1 MGNAYLPLDTHL
13 SDFGSLKVLE
23 LLLKSVGINATDTVK
38 HISSCI
44 NKKQKWAGDL
54 GGKLTP
60 KMYQEGMILNPDW
73 RYEQFKSPGGFND
86 GMVDIIIS
94 PDALLNE
101 TILLF
106 GDSFFRMMLKH
117 FSAIFKKVICLRTRF
132 YHKEMIELVKPGYI
146 FTGNAE
152 RYLSNVTSDKEAHAF
167 SLYSY
172 LRNEAPAERDNNF
185 IRAFRAFTSPE
196 SDFSKNYF
204 LSKDVK

>member
-1 MGNAYLPLDTHL
+1 
-13 SDFGSLKVLE
+13 
-23 LLLKSVGINATDTVK
+23 I
-38 HISSCI
+38 
-44 NKKQKWAGDL
+44 
-54 GGKLTP
+54 
-60 KMYQEGMILNPDW
+60 MI
-73 RYEQFKSPGGFND
+73 
-86 GMVDIIIS
+86 
-94 PDALLNE
+94 
-101 TILLF
+101 
-106 GDSFFRMMLKH
+106 KH
-117 FSAIFKKVICLRTRF
+117 FNEIFKKVIVLQTRF